1 MKLEFLNILIKESF
15 DSYDPNQ
22 IIEITSIDKLL
33 EMSGVAGGPGA
44 IQGHAGMQSKPPVS
58 TKKTIAKFNKQEEE
72 NQRLKGVTEMIN
84 RKDLV
89 IEMKLRKHIRNKIK
103 NILHENKKAEMHQ
116 EMQLRKII
124 RNILNEGDI
133 SDIHP
138 HRSTG
143 INILEDLLK
152 KMIPTLRTDYKRL
165 TTDKTQR
172 DSFRAHLVKAI
183 KDSLMPMMV
192 NDKYRPEDDDAVAAP
207 PADSG
212 ALLSEPPEEGGEE
225 EEIAVEPEAPEAEE
239 ETDEDEAALAALEE
253 AVFEQLTSMNEID
266 IDVQDGDEEKKV
278 PVEDDDTPSE
288 EEAFGAGLEGL
299 DETGRNM
306 AFTCFKKVSQYIL
319 DAYDSLANPKDK
331 EIFIDY
337 LVTNVKLYFD
347 KFEDEIA
354 KTVDEP
360 TTSQYDD
367 AKA

>member
-1 MKLEFLNILIKESF
+1 MKFESLNKIITEAV
-15 DSYDPNQ
+15 DSYDHDA
-22 IIEITSIDKLL
+22 IVEINSIDQLR
-33 EMSGVAGGPGA
+33 EMSAVSGSPGA
-44 IQGHAGMQSKPPVS
+44 IQGHAGRQKKPPVA
-58 TKKTIAKFNKQEEE
+58 TKKAIAKFNKKEEE
-72 NQRLKGVTEMIN
+72 NQRLKGVTEMVN
-84 RKDLV
+84 RKNLV
-89 IEMKLRKHIRNKIK
+89 IEMKLREYIRNKLK
-103 NILHENKKAEMHQ
+103 SVMHEKQKAELQQ
-116 EMQLRKII
+116 ETQLRKVIQ
-124 RNILNEGDI
+124 NLLSEGDI

-143 INILEDLLK
+143 INVLEDLLK
-152 KMIPTLRTDYKRL
+152 KMVPTLRTDYKRL
-165 TTDKTQR
+165 TTDQSQR

-192 NDKYRPEDDDAVAAP
+192 NDKYRPEDESGDAP

-212 ALLSEPPEEGGEE
+212 ALLSEPTE
-225 EEIAVEPEAPEAEE
+225 EPEAPEPDAE
-239 ETDEDEAALAALEE
+239 DEADDDDEAALAALEE
-253 AVFEQLTSMNEID
+253 AVFEELANMNEID

-278 PVEDDDTPSE
+278 PVEKDDTPSE
-288 EEAFGAGLEGL
+288 EEAFGAGLEGM

-337 LVTNVKLYFD
+337 LITNVKLYFD
-347 KFEDEIA
+347 KFEGEIS

-360 TTSQYDD
+360 TTQQYDD

>member
-1 MKLEFLNILIKESF
+1 MKFKILNKLIKESV
-15 DSYDPNQ
+15 DSFEPTK
-22 IIEITSIDKLL
+22 IIEVTSIEQLL
-33 EMSGVAGGPGA
+33 EMSAMSGA
-44 IQGHAGMQSKPPVS
+44 SSSVHGHAGIQDKPPVS
-58 TKKTIAKFNKQEEE
+58 TRKEIAKSNSQEEE
-72 NQRLKGVTEMIN
+72 NQRLKGVKEMIS

-89 IEMKLRKHIRNKIK
+89 IEMKLRKYIRNRIK
-103 NILHENKKAEMHQ
+103 SVLHEAQKAEEHQ
-116 EMQLRKII
+116 EMQLRNVI
-124 RNILNEGDI
+124 RNILKEGDI

-143 INILEDLLK
+143 INVLEDLLK
-152 KMIPTLRTDYKRL
+152 KMIPTLRTDFKRL

-192 NDKYRPEDDDAVAAP
+192 NDKYRPEDDDSVAAP
-207 PADSG
+207 PAEAGS
-212 ALLSEPPEEGGEE
+212 LLSEPPTDDTEPDVDAGVEDEEGG
-225 EEIAVEPEAPEAEE
+225 
-239 ETDEDEAALAALEE
+239 DEDEAALAALEE
-253 AVFEQLTSMNEID
+253 AIFEEISSMNEID

-278 PVEDDDTPSE
+278 PVEADDTPSE

-337 LVTNVKLYFD
+337 LITNVKLYFD

-360 TTSQYDD
+360 TTTQYDD
-367 AKA
+367 AKV